1 MQMNC
6 LGIFFKA
13 ATVPH
18 LLCLRFLETVP
29 GPGLVLVTVPRTGA
43 KRTLPLTGV
52 LGGNIRDNED
62 TQGRCG
68 ENAKILNI

>member
-1 MQMNC
+1 M
-6 LGIFFKA
+6 A

-29 GPGLVLVTVPRTGA
+29 GPGLVTVPRTGA
-43 KRTLPLTGV
+43 QRTLPLTGV

-62 TQGRCG
+62 TQGRCR